1 MVAKKSSTDETA
13 AEGKQLSLLTDVT
26 DGIVVP
32 IMQSVNK
39 CLRLVIAINMYN
51 PNLDREATL
60 REVTVELKVLATYI
74 DAACQA
80 RHITPHKCEVWQR
93 QVNGVDNL
101 AVGLAM
107 GLQRNYQTGTAY

>member
-13 AEGKQLSLLTDVT
+13 AEGKQLSLLTDVA

-39 CLRLVIAINMYN
+39 YLRLVWRWGCN
-51 PNLDREATL
+51 AT
-60 REVTVELKVLATYI
+60 TK
-74 DAACQA
+74 
-80 RHITPHKCEVWQR
+80 P
-93 QVNGVDNL
+93 
-101 AVGLAM
+101 GLAM